1 MAAVTICSDF
11 GAPKNKVWHCFH
23 CFPIYFPWND
33 GTRCHDLHFLNVE
46 DSFKWI
52 NYIQPFLFA
61 TKNSNIEVN
70 NTTCHP
76 WLVLYFNVFNN
87 PNLINFHDISWRL
100 RCSLLTW
107 HQDLLLLCCVTHS
120 AVSPLCDPVGCSPP
134 GSSVRGILQ
143 ERILEWV
150 AMPSSRESSNPGI
163 EPRSSALQA
172 DT

>member
-1 MAAVTICSDF
+1 MKPCLVISHPYTQFMWPDVCLNFCLLSFCKKTTPPIWLESDMCMALPRLLGS
-11 GAPKNKVWHCFH
+11 
-23 CFPIYFPWND
+23 
-33 GTRCHDLHFLNVE
+33 
-46 DSFKWI
+46 
-52 NYIQPFLFA
+52 
-61 TKNSNIEVN
+61 
-70 NTTCHP
+70 
-76 WLVLYFNVFNN
+76 LVLHLEPCIDFNVLNN
-87 PNLINFHDISWRL
+87 PNLINFHDISRRL

-150 AMPSSRESSNPGI
+150 AMPSSRESSNLGM